1 MVIKLWPRNDA
12 LMQLTHK
19 KMLGLTVGKNKRTIL
34 RDIIHTIDCFN
45 MECMVFQKIDSISF
59 KQNT

>member
-1 MVIKLWPRNDA
+1 
-12 LMQLTHK
+12 MQLTHK

-34 RDIIHTIDCFN
+34 RDIIYTIDCFN
-45 MECMVFQKIDSISF
+45 MEYMAFQKIDSISF